1 MKKILVIE
9 DQSDVRENI
18 AELLE
23 ISGFEVLTAEDGA
36 VGVDMALEH
45 KPDLILCDV
54 MMPRLDG
61 FTVLNILSK
70 RPETSDVPFIFLTA
84 KTEKEDIRKGMN
96 LGADDYITKP
106 FSKEELIQAVTTR
119 LAKADRLKNFAK
131 TDSGLSAFI
140 NEAKGYEELKKL
152 SVDRRTKSY
161 NKRNLIFEEGDIPR
175 YLYFVNKG
183 QVKIFKTNDIGKEFI
198 INIRT
203 EGDFIG
209 YTAP

>member
-198 INIRT
+198 I
-203 EGDFIG
+203 
-209 YTAP
+209 

>member
-96 LGADDYITKP
+96 LGADDYITKS